1 MTTPPPTS
9 GSGAGPSDAARPP
22 SDGAA
27 AGTADG
33 EAGTAE
39 ERSAPSGRAAE
50 LMAAV
55 RAVESGERSA
65 TDFFAAPAPPPRTAP
80 RAAPSAAPAAPHAAA
95 PQEVPGEVHEL
106 LARAGAPAALA
117 APVVLALGPR
127 AAEVLLE
134 DPWQLLLVPGV
145 RPEQADAFAR
155 ALPGEEHGPDSP
167 ARGRALAVW
176 LLARAARQGHTVL
189 EVSALAQQLA
199 AFSVSEAEAAVYAAA
214 EEGLLL
220 AFAPEQPPA
229 DGTRAG
235 SAGSTE
241 AGSAEAD
248 GEGGV
253 AEPAGPVLVGLER
266 WALAEESLAEGVQ
279 RLLTTFAPDTEGRE
293 EWEKAAASVSGP
305 SARELIGA
313 VAGAALVL
321 HSGGESAKAEPAAL
335 AGAAAA
341 LGLRVCVAAWSEED
355 RERLGTAA
363 TDGSVREDA
372 CTAVTVAGLLGGSE
386 GPGRDEE
393 GCFTVDLLIVTDA
406 GLLGTETA
414 AALVE
419 SLPEGARLVLSG
431 DPQLLGSAGAGQVLA
446 DLFAARIC
454 PQVVSR
460 TPDPGPL
467 GELVSS
473 IGIGEL
479 PRVEAPDREVV
490 IVPVRDAG
498 EAVHRT
504 VQLVADSVPRAVG
517 VPAEQTQVVTVG
529 PEGGAGARSLNA
541 ALKQRLN
548 PGPGAFDGFDAG
560 DRVLH
565 TPQPGRSVPATVLG
579 ADESGLRLECFG
591 QQITVPREL
600 LAETVRHGWAITAH
614 QAAGRRWPAAVV
626 VLPGDAGALLDRRW
640 VYTAFGR
647 GARHVSVVQGLGP
660 ELDRIV
666 AERPSTTRL
675 TRLRSL
681 LNAQR
686 AEQQR
691 AEQQPAEQ

>member
-1 MTTPPPTS
+1 
-9 GSGAGPSDAARPP
+9 
-22 SDGAA
+22 
-27 AGTADG
+27 
-33 EAGTAE
+33 
-39 ERSAPSGRAAE
+39 
-50 LMAAV
+50 MAAV
-55 RAVESGERSA
+55 RAVESGERAA
-65 TDFFAAPAPPPRTAP
+65 TDFFAAPAPPPRAAR
-80 RAAPSAAPAAPHAAA
+80 RAAPPVAPAAPHAAA
-95 PQEVPGEVHEL
+95 PPEVPGEVHEL

-117 APVVLALGPR
+117 APVVLALGPQ

-155 ALPGEEHGPDSP
+155 ALPGEERSPDSP

-176 LLARAARQGHTVL
+176 LLSRAARQGHTVL
-189 EVSALAQQLA
+189 EVGMLAQQLA

-220 AFAPEQPPA
+220 AFAPEQAQTDEQAPA
-229 DGTRAG
+229 DGTEAAEPAG
-235 SAGSTE
+235 
-241 AGSAEAD
+241 D
-248 GEGGV
+248 GAA

-279 RLLTTFAPDTEGRE
+279 RLLTTFTPGTEGRE

-335 AGAAAA
+335 ASAAAA

-355 RERLGTAA
+355 RERLRVAA
-363 TDGSVREDA
+363 TDGAGREDA
-372 CTAVTVAGLLGGSE
+372 CTTVTVAGLLGGSE

-431 DPQLLGSAGAGQVLA
+431 DPQLLGSAGAGQVLG

-479 PRVEAPDREVV
+479 PRVEAPDHEVV

-498 EAVHRT
+498 EAVHRS

-529 PEGGAGARSLNA
+529 QEGGAGTKALNA

-548 PGPGAFDGFDAG
+548 PGTGAFDGFDAG

-579 ADESGLRLECFG
+579 ADDAGLRLECFG
-591 QQITVPREL
+591 QQVTVPREL

-647 GARHVSVVQGLGP
+647 GVRHVSVVQGLGP

-666 AERPSTTRL
+666 AERPGAPRV

-681 LNAQR
+681 LTAQR

-691 AEQQPAEQ
+691 AEQ